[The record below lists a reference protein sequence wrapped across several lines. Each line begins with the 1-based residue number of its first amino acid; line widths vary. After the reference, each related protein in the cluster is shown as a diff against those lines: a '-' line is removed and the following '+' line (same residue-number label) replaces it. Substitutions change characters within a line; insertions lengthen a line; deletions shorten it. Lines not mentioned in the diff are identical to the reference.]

1 VTHRP
6 TPVPDSRLLPLRKG
20 LTPLDEEPSP
30 GSSLPQDR
38 THAAVSVVLRTRA
51 HLEILLIRRAQAK
64 GDPWSGDM
72 ALPGGRRDPADRD
85 LLHTAIRETL
95 EETEVDL
102 GMEGATLLGRTEP
115 LIPYTR
121 HLPPLAIQPFVFQV
135 PEDTKASVASPEVD
149 QVFWTPLSRL
159 WTPEASGTVEILL
172 DGTRAKFPCYRVDG
186 NLVWGLTYR
195 ILKNIEQLF

>member
-1 VTHRP
+1 MAFKSMP
-6 TPVPDSRLLPLRKG
+6 PAELA
-20 LTPLDEEPSP
+20 LDPYQGP
-30 GSSLPQDR
+30 GDDPPPR
-38 THAAVSVVLRTRA
+38 EGGWVAAVSVILRWDEGR
-51 HLEILLIRRAQAK
+51 LRSSSVPDLLLIRRAPHDR
-64 GDPWSGDM
+64 DPWSGHM

-102 GMEGATLLGRTEP
+102 GMEGVAPLGRMEP

-121 HLPPLAIQPFVFQV
+121 HLPPLAIVPFVFQV

-159 WTPEASGTVEILL
+159 WAPEASGTVEIPL
-172 DGTRAKFPCYRVDG
+172 DGVRAKFPCYRVDG
-186 NLVWGLTYR
+186 NVVWGLTYR
-195 ILKNIEQLF
+195 ILKNIEQQF